1 MLSSLGG
8 HYPWVSRI
16 ATTAQTLGPV
26 GEGRPRRQCERPG
39 ARVEQNLWQAAIRKC
54 SLAPAPPTG
63 RHPKHRGFDNVL
75 GASGG
80 RLAAPGPRK
89 RNWGLQLLKQG
100 PLAPGAR
107 PRGPKP
113 TALIRHLGEKGA
125 VEELVGSEGA
135 TRAKRGPAARI
146 AATAVLSAFSP
157 GPGATPGLI
166 SRSAVRFVEPS
177 PRFFSLEPRLR
188 EPRGEPTLSR
198 RASSSSRLLLTPRS
212 SGRSSQWSR
221 DHPRSL
227 LHGHLRFVAD
237 TDSRPQPPTPNPSPP
252 HLRRLRQRW
261 TRETLGSSTPALFK
275 PLFG

>member
-89 RNWGLQLLKQG
+89 GT
-100 PLAPGAR
+100 GASNYSN
-107 PRGPKP
+107 K
-113 TALIRHLGEKGA
+113 
-125 VEELVGSEGA
+125 V
-135 TRAKRGPAARI
+135 
-146 AATAVLSAFSP
+146 
-157 GPGATPGLI
+157 
-166 SRSAVRFVEPS
+166 PS
-177 PRFFSLEPRLR
+177 PRELGL
-188 EPRGEPTLSR
+188 G
-198 RASSSSRLLLTPRS
+198 
-212 SGRSSQWSR
+212 GR
-221 DHPRSL
+221 
-227 LHGHLRFVAD
+227 
-237 TDSRPQPPTPNPSPP
+237 SPP
-252 HLRRLRQRW
+252 HSSGTSERKGQLRSSWGLRVQPARS
-261 TRETLGSSTPALFK
+261 EAQPPELPPPPSSAPSAPGRGPPRVSSRALPSVSWNLRPASSL
-275 PLFG
+275 